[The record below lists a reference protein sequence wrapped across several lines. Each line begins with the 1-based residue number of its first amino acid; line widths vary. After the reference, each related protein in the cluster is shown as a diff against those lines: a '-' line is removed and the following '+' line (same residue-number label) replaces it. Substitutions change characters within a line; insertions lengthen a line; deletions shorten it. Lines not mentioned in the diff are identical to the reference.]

1 MKSLMNKLI
10 RILIKLSPIV
20 ISAIQAVQVTGA
32 RTLDHLIIVPVYL
45 LPKVL
50 QASVFLSGWTI
61 VKAEVDL
68 AGLRE
73 REAWRIL
80 VSIHIVLAGD
90 VERVDERVL
99 PRAYLVHIGGVHG
112 KVRHCRPIIELFV

>member
-1 MKSLMNKLI
+1 MLVTWACALEH
-10 RILIKLSPIV
+10 LVIV
-20 ISAIQAVQVTGA
+20 SVNF
-32 RTLDHLIIVPVYL
+32 

-50 QASVFLSGWTI
+50 QACVFLSGWTI

-112 KVRHCRPIIELFV
+112 EVRHCRPIIELFV